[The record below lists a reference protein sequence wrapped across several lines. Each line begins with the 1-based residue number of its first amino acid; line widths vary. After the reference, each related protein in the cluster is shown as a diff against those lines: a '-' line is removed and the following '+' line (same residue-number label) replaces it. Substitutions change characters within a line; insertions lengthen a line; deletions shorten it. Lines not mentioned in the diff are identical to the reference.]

1 MDITYDVRP
10 LDPEVED
17 AYRRLLPEQ
26 IDLVEQGKLAWK
38 FLRHPAATGAVATAA
53 LDGRIVGMI
62 GFAPARLKLGGVR
75 MIAHQALDTVV
86 DPVCRGK
93 GVFVKLGRAFYDAAP
108 RWESRAAF
116 GFPNEN
122 AAPGWF
128 GKLDWAALGTPPFL
142 VKPLNAGYFARRA
155 IGEAGALF
163 DALPLSL
170 IGRPVGAG
178 RATRV
183 ERFDRRADALWEA
196 FSATIPCAVD
206 RASDYL
212 NWRLFDHPTA
222 TYETDAVFEGEVM
235 KAFVTTH
242 LADKHGG
249 RIGYIMEA
257 MALPGAEADLVMLLK
272 LAIARMREA
281 RTDAVLAWAAPQA
294 PNHRAYRKA
303 GFLPMPDRIRPIHL
317 YFGGKSLAPEADAS
331 FVRERDWYLSYLDS
345 DTV

>member
-10 LDPEVED
+10 LDPEVEE

-26 IDLVEQGKLAWK
+26 MDLVEQGKLSWK
-38 FLRHPAATGAVATAA
+38 FLRHPAAKGAVAAA
-53 LDGRIVGMI
+53 ELEGRIVGMI
-62 GFAPARLKLGGVR
+62 GFAPARLKLGAER
-75 MIAHQALDTVV
+75 IIAHQALDTVV

-93 GVFVKLGRAFYDAAP
+93 GVFVKLGRAFYEAAP
-108 RWESRAAF
+108 RWTSEAAF

-128 GKLDWAALGTPPFL
+128 GKLEWTRLGTPPFL
-142 VKPLNAGYFARRA
+142 VKPLNAGYFARRVV
-155 IGEAGALF
+155 GKAGALF

-170 IGRPVGAG
+170 IGRPAGAG
-178 RATRV
+178 RAARI
-183 ERFDRRADALWEA
+183 ERFDQRADALWEA
-196 FSATIPCAVD
+196 FSAAIPCAVD

-222 TYETDAVFEGEVM
+222 TYETDAVFEGDTM

-281 RTDAVLAWAAPQA
+281 KTDAVLAWAAPHA
-294 PNHRAYRKA
+294 PCYGAYRKA

-317 YFGGKSLAPEADAS
+317 YFGGKPLTATAGAG
-331 FVRERDWYLSYLDS
+331 FGGERDWYLSYLDS